1 MSTFSY
7 RARDEKGTLITGTMD
22 ADSQRAVYSHLDNQG
37 LIPVAVAEE
46 KGSSSGAG
54 SSSLQ
59 SFLRGYQKVKYDDII
74 FFTRQLQTIIK
85 AGIPLISG
93 LKALEEQTMNARLK
107 DIIKEI
113 YQDIDKGTSFSDALS
128 KHDSVFPEIYVSMV
142 RAGEIGGVL
151 DDVLERLCATM
162 EFQMKTKEMLKT
174 AMRYP
179 VMVVSALIAAFVVVI
194 VFVIPKFAVIFKGAK
209 MELPLPTRI
218 MLLIN
223 DVAQNYGLIILGVI
237 ILSIVLFVL
246 YIRTEKGLL
255 NYDRFKL
262 KVPFIGQILLKIS
275 MSRFANMF
283 ENMIRTGVPIIR
295 TFEIVA
301 RTVGN
306 QYIASKIVEIGIKVE
321 KGKGITKPMREAQI
335 FPPLVMH
342 MMSTGED
349 TGSLEEMLGE
359 ITRHYDREITYSIGR
374 LSSLI
379 EPILTAGLS
388 VMVLFL
394 ALAIF
399 LPWWNMMDAMKGG
412 GP

>member
-7 RARDEKGTLITGTMD
+7 RARDEKGALIKGTID
-22 ADSQRAVYSHLDNQG
+22 ADSQRAVYSHLDNLG

-46 KGSSSGAG
+46 KGSAGGAG

-59 SFLRGYQKVKYDDII
+59 SFLKGYQKVKHDDLI
-74 FFTRQLQTIIK
+74 FFTRQLQTIVK

-113 YQDIDKGTSFSDALS
+113 YQDIDKGNSFSDALS
-128 KHDSVFPEIYVSMV
+128 KHNSVFPEIYVSMV

-151 DDVLERLCATM
+151 DDVLERLCTTL

-179 VMVVSALIAAFVVVI
+179 VMVVSALIAAFIVVI
-194 VFVIPKFAVIFKGAK
+194 TFVIPKFAVIFKGAN
-209 MELPLPTRI
+209 MELPFPTRV
-218 MLLIN
+218 MLFIN
-223 DVAQNYGLIILGVI
+223 DISQEYGLIILGVI
-237 ILSIVLFVL
+237 ILMIVFFIL

-262 KVPFIGQILLKIS
+262 KIPFIGQILLKIS

-283 ENMIRTGVPIIR
+283 ENMVRTGVPIIR

-306 QYIASKIVEIGIKVE
+306 QYIANKIVEIGLKVE
-321 KGKGITKPMREAQI
+321 KGKGITKPMKEAQI

-374 LSSLI
+374 LSSWI

-388 VMVLFL
+388 IMVLFL

-399 LPWWNMMDAMKGG
+399 LPWWNMMGAMKGG